1 MWFQMLKTGACE
13 EIKSVF
19 VMAKRKIY
27 IEATD
32 RDSELEPWFEGN
44 QKYHL
49 ELGEE
54 MWNGGLYDQG
64 FPANHLSL
72 WELASSPRIVLTL
85 CCQQSSTTQHRV
97 KAR

>member
-1 MWFQMLKTGACE
+1 MLKTGACE

-44 QKYHL
+44 
-49 ELGEE
+49 
-54 MWNGGLYDQG
+54 
-64 FPANHLSL
+64 
-72 WELASSPRIVLTL
+72 
-85 CCQQSSTTQHRV
+85 
-97 KAR
+97 